1 MKLTPGWQ
9 QFTDSEEE
17 KTTPVPNYPGWL
29 RSADSAEES
38 TTPVDPIVPEGR
50 NSLSSKKGI
59 DLK

>member
-1 MKLTPGWQ
+1 MKLTTAWQ
-9 QFTDSEEE
+9 QLTNSEEE
-17 KTTPVPNYPGWL
+17 KTNPVPNHPGWL

-38 TTPVDPIVPEGR
+38 TSPVDPIVPEGR